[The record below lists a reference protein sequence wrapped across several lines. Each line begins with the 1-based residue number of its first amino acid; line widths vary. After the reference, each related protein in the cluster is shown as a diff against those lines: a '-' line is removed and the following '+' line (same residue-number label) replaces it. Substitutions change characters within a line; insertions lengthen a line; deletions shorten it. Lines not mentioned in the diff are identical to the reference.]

1 MVQKKKNNYSSRF
14 KKLVTA
20 VKFKTIIGKYKRS
33 KDLSKSKTIKKD
45 FAILKKI
52 LRFLK
57 NFLKVQKN
65 KIVKYAK
72 SKNYSLTV
80 SYKKLYSRTFSNM
93 ELGNILKN
101 NNFDPV
107 IYYWMDKLSYSDL
120 IKILED
126 FPKFLEKHA
135 NKILKMTENYNF
147 RVLKK
152 DESVFGKLQNFI
164 EINK

>member
-1 MVQKKKNNYSSRF
+1 M
-14 KKLVTA
+14 
-20 VKFKTIIGKYKRS
+20 
-33 KDLSKSKTIKKD
+33 
-45 FAILKKI
+45 
-52 LRFLK
+52 K